1 MFITVFVRLTL
12 REPLCRKKSGE
23 PGKICLFLR
32 FSILSF
38 FKMPG
43 LAETGYENVTRDFF
57 YETRTGKRDPALK
70 EKLRMK

>member
-1 MFITVFVRLTL
+1 
-12 REPLCRKKSGE
+12 
-23 PGKICLFLR
+23 
-32 FSILSF
+32 
-38 FKMPG
+38 MPG